1 MVVRNKFY
9 KRNQIVL
16 IIVAEMVYVL
26 MDYAFVFLDLQHQ
39 IVKKKINK
47 FTNFWKCVLTIAVDK
62 DFVTEIFLM
71 ENVFAI
77 QDLKDQ
83 IVVLNY
89 SKIAIK

>member
-1 MVVRNKFY
+1 
-9 KRNQIVL
+9 
-16 IIVAEMVYVL
+16 
-26 MDYAFVFLDLQHQ
+26 
-39 IVKKKINK
+39 
-47 FTNFWKCVLTIAVDK
+47 VDK